1 VPPSACHAVSSEP
14 SYIVRAARW
23 PEDAPALRAIRA
35 RVFVIEQG
43 VPEHLEWDGR
53 DESAIHL
60 LAETGNGV
68 AIGTARLLA
77 DGRLG
82 RMAVLPEYRG
92 RGVGSLLLQEALQ
105 RARAA
110 GHPCLRLHAQSQV
123 VDFYR
128 RFGFEPVG
136 EPFEEAG
143 IPHRA
148 MQLAIQ

>member
-1 VPPSACHAVSSEP
+1 MSNDP
-14 SYIVRAARW
+14 SYIVRPAHW
-23 PEDAPALRAIRA
+23 PEDAPALRAVRA
-35 RVFVIEQG
+35 RVFVVEQG
-43 VPEHLEWDGR
+43 VPERLEWDGR
-53 DESAIHL
+53 DESAVHL
-60 LAETGNGV
+60 LAETADGV

-92 RGVGSLLLQEALQ
+92 RGVGSLLLQEALKL
-105 RARAA
+105 ARGAN
-110 GHPCLRLHAQSQV
+110 HPCLHLHAQSQV

-148 MQLAIQ
+148 MRLAIQ